1 MQRDDFGKTR
11 HSVGETGKPAQTGAT
26 MSSIRLFAAI
36 ALVCTGICGA
46 ASAQQGLPPPAVL
59 VQPAELKPL
68 VAQAEFI
75 GRAAAVDK
83 VDLQARVKG
92 FLGPRKF
99 TDGDEVKEG
108 QILFTI
114 EPEPYQATVDQKV
127 AARDAAKAALDN
139 AEIALKRA
147 ADLLRT
153 NTGTQATHDQR
164 LSEQLQAKAQLES
177 ADASLRDAQIQLSY
191 TEIKSPITGRI
202 GRAAVSPGNIVGPDS
217 GVLATVVSEHP
228 MRVLFPVTQRELMEA
243 RKDGATD
250 PNAPLLVQLRLAD
263 GSLYKEK
270 GKIDFLDVTVDART
284 DGQIVRAV
292 FPNKDRVLTDGQTLR
307 VVIEN
312 AKPPSVVAVPQGAI
326 AIDQGGAYLFVVNDK
341 NQAEQRR
348 VKTGITRDGLQ
359 AVDGLKAGEKVI
371 IQGQQRVRSG
381 MTVNPTLAP
390 ATSAPQKG

>member
-1 MQRDDFGKTR
+1 
-11 HSVGETGKPAQTGAT
+11 
-26 MSSIRLFAAI
+26 MSSIRLLAAI
-36 ALVCTGICGA
+36 ALACAGFCSA

-59 VQPAELKPL
+59 VQPAELKSL
-68 VAQAEFI
+68 SARGEFI

-92 FLGPRKF
+92 FLGARKF

-114 EPEPYQATVDQKV
+114 EPEPYQTTVDQKS

-139 AEIALKRA
+139 AETALKRA

-153 NTGTQATHDQR
+153 NTGTQATYDQR

-177 ADASLRDAQIQLSY
+177 AGASLRDAQIQLSY

-202 GRAAVSPGNIVGPDS
+202 GQASVSPGNIVGPDS

-228 MRVLFPVTQRELMEA
+228 MRVLFPITQRELMEA

-250 PNAPLLVQLRLAD
+250 ANAPLLVRLRLAD
-263 GSLYKEK
+263 GSFYKEK
-270 GKIDFLDVTVDART
+270 GKIDFIDVTVDAKT

-292 FPNKDRVLTDGQTLR
+292 FPNTDRVLTDGQTLR

-312 AKPPSVVAVPQGAI
+312 ASPPSVVAVPQGAI
-326 AIDQGGAYLFVVNDK
+326 AIDQAGAYLFVVNDK

-348 VKTGITRDGLQ
+348 VKTGVIRDGLQ
-359 AVDGLKAGEKVI
+359 AVEGLKPGEKVI
-371 IQGQQRVRSG
+371 IQGQQRVRPG
-381 MTVNPTLAP
+381 MTVNPTVAP
-390 ATSAPQKG
+390 AASAPQKG

>member
-1 MQRDDFGKTR
+1 
-11 HSVGETGKPAQTGAT
+11 
-26 MSSIRLFAAI
+26 MSSIRLLAAI
-36 ALVCTGICGA
+36 AFACAGFCSG
-46 ASAQQGLPPPAVL
+46 ASAQQGPPPPAVL
-59 VQPAELKPL
+59 VQPAELRSL
-68 VAQAEFI
+68 SAQAEFI
-75 GRAAAVDK
+75 GRAAAVNK
-83 VDLQARVKG
+83 VELQARVTG

-114 EPEPYQATVDQKV
+114 EQGPYQATVDQRI
-127 AARDAAKAALDN
+127 ATRDAARAALDN

-164 LSEQLQAKAQLES
+164 LSEQLQAKAQLEG
-177 ADASLRDAQIQLSY
+177 AEASLREAQIQLSY

-202 GRAAVSPGNIVGPDS
+202 GQASVSPGNIVGPNS

-228 MRVLFPVTQRELMEA
+228 MRVLFPITQRELMDA
-243 RKDGATD
+243 RRDGAPDANT
-250 PNAPLLVQLRLAD
+250 PLLIQLRLAD

-270 GKIDFLDVTVDART
+270 GKIDFIDVTVDPRT

-292 FPNKDRVLTDGQTLR
+292 FPNTDRVLTDGQTLR
-307 VVIEN
+307 VVIES

-326 AIDQGGAYLFVVNDK
+326 AIDQAGAYLFIVNDK

-348 VKTGITRDGLQ
+348 VKTGVIRDGLQ
-359 AVDGLKAGEKVI
+359 AVEGLKAGEKVI
-371 IQGQQRVRSG
+371 IQGQQRVRPG
-381 MTVNPTLAP
+381 MTVNPTLMPP
-390 ATSAPQKG
+390 ASAPQKG